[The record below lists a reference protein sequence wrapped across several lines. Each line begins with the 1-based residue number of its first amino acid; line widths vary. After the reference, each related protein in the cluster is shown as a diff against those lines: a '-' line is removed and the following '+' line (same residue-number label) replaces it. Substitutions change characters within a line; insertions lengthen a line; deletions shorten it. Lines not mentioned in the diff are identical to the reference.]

1 MLTILSCCFARF
13 TRQAY
18 LQGIVDNFAYMVHTF
33 GMVPNGFRSY
43 YLNRSQPPMLAAMVH
58 ALYCHTGS
66 PKIIATFLPVLEKEL
81 MFWRMS
87 ERTLQV
93 TTSASPDKA
102 HVVSRYYADWTS
114 PRPESLREDL
124 QTLGELKSKIEWNQL
139 SQKDQEILE
148 KQLFRDISAAAESGW
163 DFSSRWL
170 GPDNSLSSVRTTRI
184 LPSDLNALLMKSEFL
199 VSKMAA
205 IVGDADMM
213 ERFQEFGLQRLAA
226 LEAIFWDEGRSKWR
240 DVLLEDIEESK
251 TVCGF
256 SREEDY
262 ASDWVPLWC
271 LDDVASMAVNTLL
284 AKSVNSLLAKSVNS
298 LRASAI
304 NAPGGI
310 AASSI
315 ETGQQWD
322 WPNVW
327 PPLQYFLAEGCMSA
341 SNVLAQAN
349 EQGLSAEA
357 ENLAGGV
364 KKKFIHA
371 ARLAWGK
378 GHTLPEKF
386 DCQDAGACGSG
397 GEYECVQGFGWTT
410 GLVIHWLSE

>member
-1 MLTILSCCFARF
+1 MTVPSCCSGAF
-13 TRQAY
+13 TNQIR
-18 LQGIVDNFAYMVHTF
+18 LQGIVGNFAYMVDTF
-33 GMVPNGFRSY
+33 GLVPNGFRSY

-58 ALYCHTGS
+58 ALYCHTKS
-66 PKIIATFLPVLEKEL
+66 PKIITTFLSVLKKEL

-93 TTSASPDKA
+93 TAPAMPDKTY
-102 HVVSRYYADWTS
+102 VVSRYYANWTN

-124 QTLGELKSKIEWNQL
+124 QTLEELKSKIAWSCL
-139 SQKDQEILE
+139 SEKDQEIME

-170 GPDNSLSSVRTTRI
+170 GPDNSLSSIRTTRI
-184 LPSDLNALLMKSEFL
+184 LPADLNALLMKSEFL

-205 IVGDADMM
+205 VVGDSDT
-213 ERFQEFGLQRLAA
+213 EKRFQEFGLQRLAA
-226 LEAIFWDEGRSKWR
+226 LQAIFWDEGRSKWR
-240 DVLLEDIEESK
+240 DVLLDEMTHTDIK
-251 TVCGF
+251 TTSGF
-256 SREEDY
+256 SRQEDY

-271 LDDVASMAVNTLL
+271 MEDAVEVNTLSK
-284 AKSVNSLLAKSVNS
+284 AVDS
-298 LRASAI
+298 LRASVI

-315 ETGQQWD
+315 RTGQQWD

-327 PPLQYFLAEGCMSA
+327 PPLQYFLAEGCLSA
-341 SNVLAQAN
+341 SNLLAQADK
-349 EQGLSAEA
+349 ERLSAEA
-357 ENLAGGV
+357 ENLAEST

-371 ARLAWGK
+371 ARLAWEK
-378 GHTLPEKF
+378 VHTLPEKF

-410 GLVIHWLSE
+410 GLVIHWLDE